1 MSRAGR
7 RNQHSDFE
15 QQPHARR
22 HLGIIKALLAACDS
36 NRCKPALFAVKLNK
50 LLDNY
55 NSHERY
61 TGRAAWLMLAQG
73 V

>member
-1 MSRAGR
+1 MLRAGR
-7 RNQHSDFE
+7 RNQHSDFD

-50 LLDNY
+50 LLDKY
-55 NSHERY
+55 NTYEGY
-61 TGRAAWLMLAQG
+61 TGRAAWLILTHG